1 MDGTKPEE
9 LEVVVSHFLGVD
21 HVGHTYGPHDKHM
34 AQKLEQMDVALS
46 TTLDV
51 LDTSKNCH
59 LALIF
64 GGKSEGISS
73 HHINGENHIVAV
85 VWNLSTFFLCV
96 QK

>member
-34 AQKLEQMDVALS
+34 GQKLEQMDVALS

-59 LALIF
+59 MALIF
-64 GGKSEGISS
+64 GGKRISKINFE
-73 HHINGENHIVAV
+73 HHAYYRTKTH
-85 VWNLSTFFLCV
+85 
-96 QK
+96 

>member
-34 AQKLEQMDVALS
+34 GQKLEQMDVALS

-59 LALIF
+59 MALIF
-64 GGKSEGISS
+64 GGKCG
-73 HHINGENHIVAV
+73 
-85 VWNLSTFFLCV
+85 STTYFGCHAFYET
-96 QK
+96 KTH